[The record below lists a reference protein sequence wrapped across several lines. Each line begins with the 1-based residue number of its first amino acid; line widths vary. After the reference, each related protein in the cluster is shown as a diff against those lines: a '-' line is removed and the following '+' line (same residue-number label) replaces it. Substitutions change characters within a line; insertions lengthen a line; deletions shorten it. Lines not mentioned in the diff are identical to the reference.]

1 MTLYSVIISKNIK
14 YVVPP
19 KLMLCCNTSITLKSF
34 KFFIYLYLTVLGL
47 HCSTG
52 FSLVVASKSFSLA
65 VVQQLLIVLVFLGV
79 EHRLWDPGASVVA
92 ARGCNSCSFRA
103 LEYRLSRCGPG
114 AWLLPSTWNLP
125 LSGIKPMSPSLAG
138 DSLPLSYQGSPSIIL
153 SFFSILIIFFKKSFP
168 NSRPLWFSSVFF

>member
-34 KFFIYLYLTVLGL
+34 KLFIYLYLTVLGL

-52 FSLVVASKSFSLA
+52 FSLVVASRSFSLA

-125 LSGIKPMSPSLAG
+125 LIIRDQTYVSFIGRWFFTTELPGKP
-138 DSLPLSYQGSPSIIL
+138 
-153 SFFSILIIFFKKSFP
+153 FNNFIFFFYFD
-168 NSRPLWFSSVFF
+168 NYF